1 MMNVNDFRIQEE
13 LKYYNKIKSHPGI
26 KKLEILFP
34 EQQNSSVSLNELVK
48 KGVRITRSTRQD
60 IFEIIENSFNM
71 FGYANQDFDVFAI
84 KELESGEIS
93 IIGENVVVSAEEEL
107 PHVRSTDQIIFRK
120 HNLHPLLEF

>member
-1 MMNVNDFRIQEE
+1 M
-13 LKYYNKIKSHPGI
+13 
-26 KKLEILFP
+26 
-34 EQQNSSVSLNELVK
+34 NELVK